1 MVYPINQIRTEF
13 PLLGRRSEIAYLD
26 NAATTQKPYY
36 VLNAVRK
43 YYEQTNSNVH
53 RAAHQLSEEATEE
66 FEKARAVVAKRLN
79 AKAAC
84 EVIWTKGTT
93 EAINLVAYSL
103 SNALLGDS
111 SEVLITEMEHHSNI
125 VPWQMACQRTG
136 ACLRVARVTSDG
148 TLDMEH
154 FEELLCEK
162 TKIVAVTHVSNVL
175 GTINPVAAIINS
187 AHKVNALVVLDGAQ
201 AVAHDLVDVQEL
213 NCDFYAFSGHKI
225 YGPTG
230 IGVLYGK
237 EAILESL
244 PPWQGGGEMIEEV
257 KFEKT
262 TYQGLPFRFE
272 AGTPNIAG
280 AVGMRAAVEYLN
292 RLDHKQVREYER
304 LLLHYATA
312 GLRQV
317 EGVRIVGTADEKG
330 PVISFVMDDA
340 HPQDIATL
348 LDQQKVA
355 VRAGHHCAMPLM
367 RVLGLTGTV
376 RASIALYN
384 SKEEI
389 NQLITGLHK
398 VRELI

>member
-36 VLNAVRK
+36 VLDAVRK

-53 RAAHQLSEEATEE
+53 RAAHQLSEEATEK
-66 FEKARAVVAKRLN
+66 FEKARSVVAKRLN
-79 AKAAC
+79 TKAAC

-103 SNALLGDS
+103 SDALLGDS
-111 SEVLITEMEHHSNI
+111 FEVLITEMEHHSNI

-175 GTINPVAAIINS
+175 GTINPVAEIINS
-187 AHKVNALVVLDGAQ
+187 AHKVDALVMLDGAQ

-237 EAILESL
+237 EAVLESL

-292 RLDHKQVREYER
+292 RWDHKRVREYER
-304 LLLHYATA
+304 SLLHYATA

-317 EGVRIVGTADEKG
+317 EGVRIVGTADEKV

-389 NQLITGLHK
+389 DQLITGMRK

>member
-36 VLNAVRK
+36 VLDAVRK

-53 RAAHQLSEEATEE
+53 RAAHQLSEESTEE
-66 FEKARAVVAKRLN
+66 FEKARSVVAKRLN

-304 LLLHYATA
+304 SLLYYATA

-384 SKEEI
+384 SKDEV

>member
-36 VLNAVRK
+36 VLDAVRK

-304 LLLHYATA
+304 SLLHYATA
-312 GLRQV
+312 GLWQV